1 MKIKCTKG
9 VYWAQRGVG
18 ACDDLGNVKFIDDN
32 GKEIVN
38 TTSSITR
45 GFKAG
50 YNIMQT
56 AGKGTSSA
64 LAGDGGNG
72 ATGGDGGVG
81 GNAAGGGGSGYQD
94 GSVTVIDTQQGGS
107 TGDAKVV
114 LRLPSATVTKLEGGN
129 SFADLVR
136 DAQGR
141 ILIFS
146 STGISDPR
154 NLNKFLLLNQVVIL
168 V

>member
-1 MKIKCTKG
+1 MFWLIGMPLKRTDFGRWGQLGINGQFGGNYSAPKLYPGDVQGNGTEGGQTIKCTKG

-38 TTSSITR
+38 TSSSITR

-56 AGKGTSSA
+56 AGKGKSSA
-64 LAGDGGNG
+64 LGGDGGNG
-72 ATGGDGGVG
+72 ATGGDGATG
-81 GNAAGGGGSGYQD
+81 GSGGGGGGSGYQD
-94 GSVTVIDTQQGGS
+94 GSVTVIDTMQGGS

-114 LRLPSATVTKLEGGN
+114 LRVVT
-129 SFADLVR
+129 
-136 DAQGR
+136 
-141 ILIFS
+141 
-146 STGISDPR
+146 
-154 NLNKFLLLNQVVIL
+154 
-168 V
+168 